1 MRRIKKIICFLIII
15 FNILS
20 INKFCNA
27 AEINISAP
35 VCVLMEYSTGKI
47 LFEKNLNKMM
57 YPASTT
63 KLMTAILV
71 LEKCQLTDVAIVSN
85 SAVDSVPAGYS
96 TAYLQKGEKLT
107 IEQLLHVLLIPSAN
121 DAANVLAEHVG
132 GSIANFANM
141 MNSKAKEIG
150 CENTNFKNP
159 SGIHDENHYSTA
171 YDLSLIAK
179 HAMQFQTI
187 KDIVQKTVYNLPKTD
202 KYNSDNRIFYNTNLL
217 LSHHSPD
224 DYYYPYATGLKTGY
238 TNPAKDCII
247 ATAKKDDLE
256 LIAVILGAEDT
267 NGSLVPK
274 FLDCKK
280 LFEYGFSNYSY
291 KNIKKANSV
300 VTKVSVLGA
309 TEDTKN
315 LNILVK
321 NDINVFLENNFDINN
336 LEPKLE
342 LDTPLV
348 APIKGGSTI
357 GKITYDIDGIIYT
370 SELIAETNVDIVNF
384 VLIIFRLGLILLVI
398 FIFFAIFV
406 LSPIFGVPPTTPLP
420 P

>member
-1 MRRIKKIICFLIII
+1 MH
-15 FNILS
+15 
-20 INKFCNA
+20 
-27 AEINISAP
+27 
-35 VCVLMEYSTGKI
+35 
-47 LFEKNLNKMM
+47 
-57 YPASTT
+57 
-63 KLMTAILV
+63 
-71 LEKCQLTDVAIVSN
+71 N
-85 SAVDSVPAGYS
+85 S
-96 TAYLQKGEKLT
+96 
-107 IEQLLHVLLIPSAN
+107 H
-121 DAANVLAEHVG
+121 
-132 GSIANFANM
+132 
-141 MNSKAKEIG
+141 
-150 CENTNFKNP
+150 C
-159 SGIHDENHYSTA
+159 
-171 YDLSLIAK
+171 
-179 HAMQFQTI
+179 
-187 KDIVQKTVYNLPKTD
+187 
-202 KYNSDNRIFYNTNLL
+202 
-217 LSHHSPD
+217 
-224 DYYYPYATGLKTGY
+224 
-238 TNPAKDCII
+238 
-247 ATAKKDDLE
+247 KKDDLE

-370 SELIAETNVDIVNF
+370 SELIAETDVNIVNF

-398 FIFFAIFV
+398 FIFFAIFRR
-406 LSPIFGVPPTTPLP
+406 S
-420 P
+420 

>member
-71 LEKCQLTDVAIVSN
+71 LEKCQLTDVATVSN

-300 VTKVSVLGA
+300 VTKISVLGA

-348 APIKGGSTI
+348 APIKRGSTI

-370 SELIAETNVDIVNF
+370 SELIAETNVNIVNF

-398 FIFFAIFV
+398 FIFFAIFRR
-406 LSPIFGVPPTTPLP
+406 S
-420 P
+420 

>member
-71 LEKCQLTDVAIVSN
+71 LEKCQLTDVATVSN

-300 VTKVSVLGA
+300 VTKISVLGA

-348 APIKGGSTI
+348 APIKRGSTI

-370 SELIAETNVDIVNF
+370 SELIAETNVNIVNF
-384 VLIIFRLGLILLVI
+384 ILIIFRLGLILLVI
-398 FIFFAIFV
+398 FIFFAIFRR
-406 LSPIFGVPPTTPLP
+406 S
-420 P
+420 

>member
-71 LEKCQLTDVAIVSN
+71 LEKCQLTDVATVSN

-291 KNIKKANSV
+291 KNIKKANSF

-398 FIFFAIFV
+398 FIFFAIFRR
-406 LSPIFGVPPTTPLP
+406 S
-420 P
+420 

>member
-71 LEKCQLTDVAIVSN
+71 LEKCQLTDVATVSN

-121 DAANVLAEHVG
+121 DAENVLAEHVG

-342 LDTPLV
+342 LDTPPV

-370 SELIAETNVDIVNF
+370 SELIAETDVNIVNF

-398 FIFFAIFV
+398 FIFFAIFRR
-406 LSPIFGVPPTTPLP
+406 S
-420 P
+420 

>member
-1 MRRIKKIICFLIII
+1 
-15 FNILS
+15 
-20 INKFCNA
+20 
-27 AEINISAP
+27 
-35 VCVLMEYSTGKI
+35 MEYSTGKI

-71 LEKCQLTDVAIVSN
+71 LEKCQLTDVATVSN

-187 KDIVQKTVYNLPKTD
+187 KDIVQKTVYNIPKTD
-202 KYNSDNRIFYNTNLL
+202 KY
-217 LSHHSPD
+217 LS
-224 DYYYPYATGLKTGY
+224 
-238 TNPAKDCII
+238 
-247 ATAKKDDLE
+247 
-256 LIAVILGAEDT
+256 LIHI
-267 NGSLVPK
+267 
-274 FLDCKK
+274 
-280 LFEYGFSNYSY
+280 
-291 KNIKKANSV
+291 
-300 VTKVSVLGA
+300 
-309 TEDTKN
+309 
-315 LNILVK
+315 
-321 NDINVFLENNFDINN
+321 
-336 LEPKLE
+336 
-342 LDTPLV
+342 
-348 APIKGGSTI
+348 
-357 GKITYDIDGIIYT
+357 
-370 SELIAETNVDIVNF
+370 
-384 VLIIFRLGLILLVI
+384 
-398 FIFFAIFV
+398 
-406 LSPIFGVPPTTPLP
+406 
-420 P
+420 

>member
-71 LEKCQLTDVAIVSN
+71 LEKCQLTDVATVSN

-342 LDTPLV
+342 LDTTLV

-370 SELIAETNVDIVNF
+370 SELIAETDVNIVNF

-398 FIFFAIFV
+398 FIFFAIFRR
-406 LSPIFGVPPTTPLP
+406 S
-420 P
+420 

>member
-71 LEKCQLTDVAIVSN
+71 LEKCQLTDVATVSN

-348 APIKGGSTI
+348 APIKWGSTI

-370 SELIAETNVDIVNF
+370 SELIAETDVNIVNF

-398 FIFFAIFV
+398 FIFFAIFRR
-406 LSPIFGVPPTTPLP
+406 S
-420 P
+420 

>member
-71 LEKCQLTDVAIVSN
+71 LEKCQLTDVATVSN

-179 HAMQFQTI
+179 HAMQFQMI

-291 KNIKKANSV
+291 KNIKKANSF

-398 FIFFAIFV
+398 FIFFAIFRR
-406 LSPIFGVPPTTPLP
+406 S
-420 P
+420 

>member
-71 LEKCQLTDVAIVSN
+71 LEKCQLTDVATVSN

-256 LIAVILGAEDT
+256 LIAIILGAEDT

-348 APIKGGSTI
+348 APIKRGSTI

-370 SELIAETNVDIVNF
+370 SELIAETNVNIVNF

-398 FIFFAIFV
+398 FMFFAIFRR
-406 LSPIFGVPPTTPLP
+406 S
-420 P
+420 